1 MSLRPYKCNCLFK
14 YTQIAD
20 FYKCLLI
27 KYGVALPRIAPA
39 ASLIVW
45 QQYETFKVGLS
56 PSKKKKIVIC
66 FNDSPTKIIKN
77 VFLLHIKSSF
87 HSQDISIFVLIF
99 LACIK
104 NSLNRKTGL
113 TSKFMMSQPGQQ
125 RITTYILL
133 NISRIKC
140 NETMK
145 FG

>member
-1 MSLRPYKCNCLFK
+1 MKHLKLDSH
-14 YTQIAD
+14 
-20 FYKCLLI
+20 
-27 KYGVALPRIAPA
+27 LP
-39 ASLIVW
+39 
-45 QQYETFKVGLS
+45 
-56 PSKKKKIVIC
+56 KKKKIVIC

-87 HSQDISIFVLIF
+87 HCQDISILVLIF
-99 LACIK
+99 LACRK